1 MTVALNEKRTAK
13 CMQKEFEISVWK
25 NEFKKWQTSK
35 EKGKRKHITSIGLCF
50 SVKDCVCVR
59 ERFFLVQFILKANN
73 TLQNTW
79 LKLAFI
85 RIMLNVYQTSM
96 VLLTLAPWLFLLVQF
111 GVLPF
116 RSLSFNVY
124 CTHALYCVKERSFY
138 ARVKWQKEKK
148 TNEIEA
154 HIAR

>member
-1 MTVALNEKRTAK
+1 M
-13 CMQKEFEISVWK
+13 
-25 NEFKKWQTSK
+25 
-35 EKGKRKHITSIGLCF
+35 
-50 SVKDCVCVR
+50 CVR
-59 ERFFLVQFILKANN
+59 AFFLVQFILKANN

-138 ARVKWQKEKK
+138 ARVKWQKKKK